1 MGKSPEWGDTIFRRR
16 ERTVSDRKQTDLD
29 RLAAM
34 RREVGCGRMSR
45 RDFIQLAMAAGVAAT
60 TADAMFSQAKADT
73 PAKGGDLH
81 LGISWGSTSNTL
93 DPGPILDSYMGTV
106 NLTIRSLLAEVD
118 EKGNIGT
125 DLAESFEPSNGTKT
139 WAVKLRKG
147 VTFHNGKDL
156 TANDVVAS
164 VRHHMGPDTKSALKS
179 SAKQIAEVKA
189 DGEYVIFN
197 LKGGNADFPYFLGEH
212 RLSIMPAKDNGD
224 VDWQSGIGTGPYMLE
239 EFKPG
244 EVTRAKRFPNYYRD
258 TWFDNVEILSIID
271 PTARTNALLS
281 GRLEVMDRCDPKTLK
296 FMEQKP
302 DIGIDKVTGYEHN
315 TFAMIVTAPPF
326 DNQDVRNALKYAID
340 RESIVKRVFGGIGLP
355 GNDNV
360 VAPSVKFATNPLPIH
375 KYDPDQAKSLLKKA
389 GVSSLK
395 VELSAADVAFT
406 GAVDAATIFRES
418 AAAAGIDLTVVRE
431 PNDGYWDNVW
441 QKKPFCASEWLGRP
455 TADAVMTFEYA
466 ADSNQNDTFWKSPH
480 FNELLTSARSELD
493 EKKRAEMYAECQQ
506 LMHDDNGVI
515 VIMFTTF
522 VTAHAKNKVA
532 HGPLLSS
539 LDLDGFRICQR
550 WWHT

>member
-1 MGKSPEWGDTIFRRR
+1 M
-16 ERTVSDRKQTDLD
+16 SDRKQLGLITFDD
-29 RLAAM
+29 M
-34 RREVGCGRMSR
+34 RREVGRGRMNR
-45 RDFIQLAMAAGVAAT
+45 REFIQLAMAAGLAAGA
-60 TADAMFSQAKADT
+60 ADAMFNAAKAAA

-106 NLTIRSLLAEVD
+106 NLTLRSLLAEVD

-139 WAVKLRKG
+139 WAVRLKKG
-147 VTFHNGKDL
+147 VTFHNGKAL
-156 TANDVVAS
+156 TPNDVVAS

-179 SAKQIAEVKA
+179 SAKQIDDVKA
-189 DGEYVIFN
+189 DGDLVIFN

-244 EVTRAKRFPNYYRD
+244 EVTRAKRNPNYYRD

-281 GRLEVMDRCDPKTLK
+281 GRLEVMDRCDAKTLK

-302 DIGIDKVTGYEHN
+302 GIEIDKVTGYEHN
-315 TFAMIVTAPPF
+315 TFAMIVTAPPL
-326 DNQDVRNALKYAID
+326 DNPDVRNALKYAID
-340 RESIVKRVFGGIGLP
+340 REAIIKRVFGGIGKA

-360 VAPSVKFATNPLPIH
+360 VAPSVKFAINPEPVH
-375 KYDPDQAKSLLKKA
+375 VYDPEMAKSLLKKA
-389 GVSSLK
+389 GLSGLK
-395 VELSAADVAFT
+395 IDLSAADVAFT
-406 GAVDAATIFRES
+406 GAVDAATIYKES
-418 AAAAGIDLTVVRE
+418 AAAAGIDINVIRE

-455 TADAVMTFEYA
+455 TADAVMTFEYS
-466 ADSNQNDTFWKSPH
+466 ADSNQNDTFWKNPR
-480 FNELLTSARSELD
+480 FNELLTAARSELD
-493 EKKRAEMYAECQQ
+493 EKKRAAMYAECQQ

-522 VTAHAKNKVA
+522 VTAHSTKVA
-532 HGPLLSS
+532 HGQLLSS

-550 WWHT
+550 WWHV